1 MEKVG
6 LIAGN
11 GKLPIL
17 FAQVLKQKNL
27 KVTAVAHIGETLDS
41 LEKYVDKIFWIDLGQ
56 LQRIIEIFKKEEINN
71 VIMIGG
77 ITKAS
82 MFSGIE
88 PDAKAASLLSKLTH
102 KKDDL
107 LLRSFAKVLEKEG
120 ISVQSATH
128 YFPSILAP
136 KGVLTKNIPTEDQ
149 YRDIK
154 FGWDIAKGIGKLDIG
169 QTVVV
174 KDQVVLAVEAIE
186 GTDEAIKRG
195 GRLGNGQVVVVK
207 VSKPHQDMRFDIPAV
222 GMETIRSLKEVRG
235 SVLAIEAGNTIIL
248 EKEEM
253 VRFAD
258 QEGISIVAI

>member
-1 MEKVG
+1 MEKIG

-11 GKLPIL
+11 GKLPIV
-17 FAQVLKQKNL
+17 FAQVLAQKNL
-27 KVTAVAHIGETLDS
+27 KVTAVAHRGETLDS
-41 LEKYVDKIFWIDLGQ
+41 LEKYVDRIFWIDVGQ
-56 LQRIIEIFKKEEINN
+56 LQRLIEIFKKEQISN
-71 VIMIGG
+71 VIMVGG
-77 ITKAS
+77 VTKAS
-82 MFSGIE
+82 MFSGIK
-88 PDAKAASLLSKLTH
+88 PDAKATSLLSKLAH

-120 ISVQSATH
+120 INVQSSTR
-128 YFPSILAP
+128 YLPSILAQ
-136 KGVLTKNIPTEDQ
+136 KGVLTKGVPTKDQ
-149 YRDIK
+149 YKDIR

-174 KDQVVLAVEAIE
+174 KDQVILAVEAIE
-186 GTDEAIKRG
+186 GTDETIKRG

-207 VSKPHQDMRFDIPAV
+207 VSKPHQDMRFDIPVV
-222 GMETIRSLKEVRG
+222 GMETIHSLKEVRG
-235 SVLAIEAGNTIIL
+235 SVLAIEAGNTIIM

>member
-1 MEKVG
+1 MEKIG

-11 GKLPIL
+11 GKLPIV
-17 FAQVLKQKNL
+17 FAQLLAQKNL
-27 KVTAVAHIGETLDS
+27 KVTAVAHKEETIDS
-41 LEKYVDKIFWIDLGQ
+41 LEKYVDKIFWIDVGQ
-56 LQRIIEIFKKEEINN
+56 IQKIIEIFKEEEIKD

-77 ITKAS
+77 VTKAS
-82 MFSGIE
+82 MFSGIK
-88 PDAKAASLLSKLTH
+88 PDVKAASILSKLTH

-120 ISVQSATH
+120 ISIQSATQ
-128 YFPSILAP
+128 YFPSILAS
-136 KGVLTKNIPTEDQ
+136 KGVFTKEVPNEDQ
-149 YRDIK
+149 YKDIK

-186 GTDEAIKRG
+186 GTDETIKRG

-207 VSKPHQDMRFDIPAV
+207 VSKPGQDMRFDIPAV
-222 GMETIRSLKEVRG
+222 GIETIRSIQEAGG
-235 SVLAIEAGNTIIL
+235 SVLAIEAGNTIIM